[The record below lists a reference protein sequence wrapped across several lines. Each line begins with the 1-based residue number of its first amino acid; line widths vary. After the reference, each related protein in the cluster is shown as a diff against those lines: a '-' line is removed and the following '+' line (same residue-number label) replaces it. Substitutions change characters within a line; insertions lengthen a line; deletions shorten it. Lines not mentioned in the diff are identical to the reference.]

1 MGLAGFSAG
10 SPPVSGSTGP
20 SFCPKSNNCANTAKL
35 LEQEKDK
42 TAAAQIVAAETIE
55 RYDQLLAATNGAPA
69 ITAAKRDKETIVKL
83 QLLDLVQ
90 RRQVD
95 HLEEENAVLRRVMRT
110 AKMDMEAV
118 DAIVAEAFA
127 GRTP

>member
-1 MGLAGFSAG
+1 MGLGGFSGTA
-10 SPPVSGSTGP
+10 PVAGSTGP
-20 SFCPKSNNCANTAKL
+20 TYCAKATTCLNTAKL

-110 AKMDMEAV
+110 AKMDMDAV
-118 DAIVAEAFA
+118 DTIVAEAFA